1 MMMRRSMARLAVLGG
16 ACLLG
21 LAARAEVPANGS
33 AYVDASVAAVESMI
47 GVERGQARLPR
58 LADPVEGK
66 VLEDVW
72 NEPAILGAAPY
83 SADDIPALLNIVQ
96 KQTRI
101 LQIYTLYSPDGGKT
115 PPDTARNTA
124 EYQDE
129 LARSHAFLLK
139 VVAASLVAINDF
151 GAHLSKDEK
160 TETRFDGIRQ
170 MRLGLQEIVTGVAL
184 ALRNPALREANQTL
198 LARGLAEN
206 AAAIVAGIAP
216 ADRAALAAALRAA
229 QPALKPEAK
238 KAVEQFVGVA
248 EKAPC
253 DGLCRLQ

>member
-1 MMMRRSMARLAVLGG
+1 MMMRRSMARLAALGG
-16 ACLLG
+16 VCLLG
-21 LAARAEVPANGS
+21 FAARAEVPANGS
-33 AYVDASVAAVESMI
+33 AYIDASVAAVESMI
-47 GVERGQARLPR
+47 NASPGKPKLPR

-66 VLEDVW
+66 VLDDVW
-72 NEPAILGAAPY
+72 NDAAILGKGPY
-83 SADDIPALLNIVQ
+83 SGADIPALLNIVQ

-101 LQIYTLYSPDGGKT
+101 LQAYTLYSPDPGKA

-139 VVAASLVAINDF
+139 AVAASLQAINDF

-160 TETRFDGIRQ
+160 TESRFDGIRQ

-184 ALRNPALREANQTL
+184 ALRNPALSEANQTL
-198 LARGLAEN
+198 LARGLADN
-206 AAAIVAGIAP
+206 AADIVAGIAP
-216 ADRAALAAALRAA
+216 ADRTALVTALQAS
-229 QPALKPEAK
+229 QPALKPNAK
-238 KAVEQFVGVA
+238 KAVEQFVA
-248 EKAPC
+248 TAQKASC